1 MKKKC
6 SKSRLID
13 KVYVLHY
20 YFIQLIWLMINKE
33 SLTVDS
39 YEWICLE
46 KECDLRLM
54 SSKQAVKLHN
64 KTHKV
69 EEFSSLT

>member
-1 MKKKC
+1 MN
-6 SKSRLID
+6 
-13 KVYVLHY
+13 
-20 YFIQLIWLMINKE
+20 NKE
-33 SLTVDS
+33 SFSLDS

-69 EEFSSLT
+69 EEYSSLPT